1 MHTELS
7 RIILAN
13 QKTLETS
20 LVVFHPHLLI
30 YFDPSFGHCL
40 MFLTL
45 SDYQSGKNFKFRNFI
60 SMVIWKALLYFIA
73 FYCIVLCC
81 VVLCF

>member
-13 QKTLETS
+13 QKTLESS
-20 LVVFHPHLLI
+20 LVVFNPHLLN

-40 MFLTL
+40 MFLTF
-45 SDYQSGKNFKFRNFI
+45 SDYQSGKK
-60 SMVIWKALLYFIA
+60 L
-73 FYCIVLCC
+73 
-81 VVLCF
+81 